1 MQLKFFWDENPP
13 TVHSERLSDRQ
24 IIKILEEVKKEVNTE
39 LSKDVEKVIKQ
50 INNNIY
56 RRF

>member
-1 MQLKFFWDENPP
+1 MQQFFWDEGSP

-24 IIKILEEVKKEVNTE
+24 IVKILEEVKKEVNTE
-39 LSKDVEKVIKQ
+39 LSKDVEKVIEQ
-50 INNNIY
+50 FNNNIY